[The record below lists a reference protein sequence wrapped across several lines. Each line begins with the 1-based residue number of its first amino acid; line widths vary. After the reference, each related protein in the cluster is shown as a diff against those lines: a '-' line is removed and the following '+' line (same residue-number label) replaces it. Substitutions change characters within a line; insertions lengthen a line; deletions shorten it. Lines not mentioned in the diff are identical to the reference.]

1 MYKFKLIRWWLFFV
15 RIFISLCNKSLKTKQ
30 KHKQTNKQTN
40 KIKDKFMTDTS
51 TNRPILSMSKTG
63 YFYCLNLFWMFSL
76 LFCYSLFCSVLFS
89 FVFVFVCFVFVCF
102 VFVCFFRKKIICG
115 GGCKPN
121 APPPPR
127 GGADLK
133 HGARRCEYLKTHFH
147 VPKKD

>member
-1 MYKFKLIRWWLFFV
+1 MYKIKTNQMMIIFF
-15 RIFISLCNKSLKTKQ
+15 RIFISLCNKFLKTKQ
-30 KHKQTNKQTN
+30 KHKQTN

-51 TNRPILSMSKTG
+51 TNRPILSMSKTE

-102 VFVCFFRKKIICG
+102 LEKNYLRRWMQ
-115 GGCKPN
+115 
-121 APPPPR
+121 AQRPPPPPPPG

-133 HGARRCEYLKTHFH
+133 HGARRCENLKTHFH

>member
-1 MYKFKLIRWWLFFV
+1 
-15 RIFISLCNKSLKTKQ
+15 
-30 KHKQTNKQTN
+30 
-40 KIKDKFMTDTS
+40 MTDTS
-51 TNRPILSMSKTG
+51 TNRPILSMSKTE

-89 FVFVFVCFVFVCF
+89 FVFVCFVFVCF
-102 VFVCFFRKKIICG
+102 LEKKIFAAVDAS
-115 GGCKPN
+115 PT
-121 APPPPR
+121 PPPG